1 MQLYQYNQICFY
13 LVRPSPTS
21 SPALSP
27 TSSPALSPTSSP
39 TSPPTS
45 ANISKEEMHHCL
57 YLYNA
62 CTALQIIGGVAT
74 FLALILLIVVIDI
87 AIMLR
92 YMYMYMYIA
101 LSCK

>member
-27 TSSPALSPTSSP
+27 TSSPALSPTSFP

-62 CTALQIIGGVAT
+62 CTGLQIIGGVAI
-74 FLALILLIVVIDI
+74 FLELILLLVVIVIDI
-87 AIMLR
+87 ILR
-92 YMYMYMYIA
+92 YMYMYVA